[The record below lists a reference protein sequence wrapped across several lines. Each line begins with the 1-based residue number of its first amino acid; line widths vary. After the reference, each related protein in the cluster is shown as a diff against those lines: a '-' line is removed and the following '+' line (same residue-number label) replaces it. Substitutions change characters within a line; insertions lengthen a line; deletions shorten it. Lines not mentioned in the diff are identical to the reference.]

1 MAPPAS
7 GIPTLNTPWG
17 TSTRCDS
24 RRTCSTSSGKSRC
37 SRKCSLWIIVTEAVG
52 KGNRSRRSSRRSAV
66 SSKRSTLSQPGLR
79 SVPHPMC
86 NLSGGVR
93 RRALRTDRRW
103 ARWIRNSRRSCRHAK
118 RAPRESRDLRSC
130 FSTSSNRV
138 ACRETALSP
147 ESPCKSLR
155 VRSSVDEKL
164 GKGALRV
171 VTTVG
176 IPIGNVLEKLPVER
190 VPLEPSRKLSVLDV
204 RPLILSIV
212 IRVARIDDDVAMR
225 RPNERVHVGFE
236 HPVFH
241 QVVDHVERKRQVG
254 LLTSILAHEGERLR
268 RVTGEQPPALAHCCL
283 THVVSGV
290 HRVSRQQQ
298 LVSVA
303 TTKFHD
309 RPYPPCRHEGI
320 DHFGLERC
328 ELSVGA
334 DTRISFRIISILPIF
349 SGSREGFRR
358 RAHCRQPPIK
368 FSGQVSEHQSLP
380 TKFFIWRGAP
390 AGA

>member
-1 MAPPAS
+1 MPDAYIVCRRRRSVSEAGSKRHRLIFSEPPTS
-7 GIPTLNTPWG
+7 WIPTRNPLGGRGPG
-17 TSTRCDS
+17 TV
-24 RRTCSTSSGKSRC
+24 
-37 SRKCSLWIIVTEAVG
+37 SL
-52 KGNRSRRSSRRSAV
+52 
-66 SSKRSTLSQPGLR
+66 
-79 SVPHPMC
+79 
-86 NLSGGVR
+86 
-93 RRALRTDRRW
+93 
-103 ARWIRNSRRSCRHAK
+103 
-118 RAPRESRDLRSC
+118 
-130 FSTSSNRV
+130 
-138 ACRETALSP
+138 
-147 ESPCKSLR
+147 ESPCESLR

-164 GKGALRV
+164 SKGTLRV
-171 VTTVG
+171 VATVG
-176 IPIGNVLEKLPVER
+176 MPIGNVLEKLPVEG
-190 VPLEPSRKLSVLDV
+190 VPLEPARKLSMLDV

-225 RPNERVHVGFE
+225 RPNERVHVVFE

-268 RVTGEQPPALAHCCL
+268 RVTGEQAPALAHRCL

-309 RPYPPCRHEGI
+309 RLYPPCLHEGI
-320 DHFGLERC
+320 DHFGLERR

-334 DTRISFRIISILPIF
+334 DTRISFRIISIFPIF

-368 FSGQVSEHQSLP
+368 FSGQVSEHQSFADEVLHLERSPGGRMTRLIRARSVSLGSPECLASYPDPRGPPSGLP
-380 TKFFIWRGAP
+380 CCQSASYPDLGGALSRHCSAP
-390 AGA
+390 SRNSTLLFLSP